1 MNSDH
6 IVIILPNRK
15 IKLIGEITKTS
26 IGTTGTSV
34 GLTQNSITFVS
45 NDVTTLQ
52 EIKQLFEDYFDITK
66 FKKFD
71 IVHNYDK
78 FIGCLVNNFNVHN
91 NLSTEVT
98 FNCDSFYE
106 VDMNTR
112 IMMKIEEYYKSKN
125 ITLTS

>member
-6 IVIILPNRK
+6 IVIIHPNRK
-15 IKLIGEITKTS
+15 IKLIGEIT
-26 IGTTGTSV
+26 GTSV
-34 GLTQNSITFVS
+34 GPTQNNITFLS

-52 EIKQLFEDYFDITK
+52 EIKQLFDDHYDITK

-71 IVHNYDK
+71 IIHIYGNFRGCFVNDFSIHNL
-78 FIGCLVNNFNVHN
+78 F
-91 NLSTEVT
+91 TEVT
-98 FNCDSFYE
+98 FSYDSFYE